1 MVLKIFLKNGKRNF
15 LLSFEAKPFF
25 ASACC
30 FFSVFLFVFSSF
42 ILFAFSFRFLLK
54 TTKVAFK
61 L

>member
-1 MVLKIFLKNGKRNF
+1 MQYGFKNISKE
-15 LLSFEAKPFF
+15 LQKKLPPFF
-25 ASACC
+25 CGEASFVCS
-30 FFSVFLFVFSSF
+30 FSVFLFVLSSF